1 MTLDEAIRYCEEVV
15 KDEELRGYIVNKKF
29 GDITTYGEEH
39 YKCANVNRQLAKL
52 LKELKYARVLLKASY
67 EIFKKCD
74 DSSYVL
80 NVLEQTTVYDGV
92 ECDGYCLMEDIEAFM
107 EEWND

>member
-1 MTLDEAIRYCEEVV
+1 MKIDDAIKHAEEVAKV
-15 KDEELRGYIVNKKF
+15 NESWHEEYIDTAFEQHALNCK
-29 GDITTYGEEH
+29 
-39 YKCANVNRQLAKL
+39 KCAEDHRQLAEWL
-52 LKELKYARVLLKASY
+52 NELKYSKVLLKATY
-67 EIFKKCD
+67 DLLHKCD
-74 DSSYVL
+74 DSYYVL